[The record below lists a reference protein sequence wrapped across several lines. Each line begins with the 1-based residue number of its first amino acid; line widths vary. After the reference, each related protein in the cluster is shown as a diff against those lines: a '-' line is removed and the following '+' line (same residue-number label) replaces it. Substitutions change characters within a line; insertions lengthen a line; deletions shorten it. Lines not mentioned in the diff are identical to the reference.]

1 MDVSVLLSTLWLS
14 GTANQPIWQRT
25 SRKKGFLFK
34 HFVFFCALVL
44 LSLNFIATVISTQVS
59 MRNYPGGVALAA
71 FHRRYSGQQHGERP
85 WFRHRLIL
93 IPAIVHVHIS
103 NLAAQTGASL
113 FLHEH
118 APPFLSLSSEPH
130 LSQSSW
136 TYNKTEALT
145 PSMISSSAF
154 THLIAESPE
163 MAGEE
168 WTIVEAIPAFGRWKL
183 NPAVL
188 SKLKTGKMWEIP
200 FDQWTR
206 VLEMEM
212 SDQLWILER
221 RWIQE

>member
-1 MDVSVLLSTLWLS
+1 M
-14 GTANQPIWQRT
+14 A
-25 SRKKGFLFK
+25 
-34 HFVFFCALVL
+34 
-44 LSLNFIATVISTQVS
+44 
-59 MRNYPGGVALAA
+59 NYPGGVALAE
-71 FHRRYSGQQHGERP
+71 FNRRYSEQENGERP
-85 WFRHRLIL
+85 YPRRHPIF

-118 APPFLSLSSEPH
+118 APPMLSAFLPSEPH

-136 TYNKTEALT
+136 TYNKTESLT
-145 PSMISSSAF
+145 PSMISSSSF

-168 WTIVEAIPAFGRWKL
+168 WTVVEVIRGFRWKL

-188 SKLKTGKMWEIP
+188 LKMKTGRVWEIP
-200 FDQWTR
+200 LDQWTR

-212 SDQLWILER
+212 NERLWTLER
-221 RWIQE
+221 RRIVE